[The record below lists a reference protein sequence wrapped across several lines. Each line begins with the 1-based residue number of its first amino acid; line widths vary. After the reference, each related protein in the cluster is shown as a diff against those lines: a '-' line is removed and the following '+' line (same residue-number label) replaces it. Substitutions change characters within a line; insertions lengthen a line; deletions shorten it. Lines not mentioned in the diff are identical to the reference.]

1 MYNTKKTG
9 GGADRFIPNRST
21 ADLELASHSIA
32 NNTEEET
39 NSLSSTQIERRRYR
53 LIERELCIKLL
64 NPSIWGKKEG
74 RGEGGI
80 RVGGE
85 RVWGISLS
93 RWNVLYKKRY
103 EVT

>member
-53 LIERELCIKLL
+53 LIEAVLYYLPINVEVEK
-64 NPSIWGKKEG
+64 
-74 RGEGGI
+74 GGI
-80 RVGGE
+80 KRGGE